1 MKKCLYIL
9 ILIMIGITS
18 KGQDVNFSQYFNSG
32 MNLNP
37 AIIATDDY
45 FRFTGLYRQVN
56 FVQDVTSNSTY
67 LMLNRP
73 LYYNDN
79 RYGGF
84 GFSILADHGGG
95 MLPIKYE
102 GASLAYA
109 HNLKI
114 GSLSFL
120 SLGLQAGYYQR
131 KLDYSEFSTG
141 SQWVDGNGYNNSLN
155 NGEIYDNLST
165 TGIELSSGLFW
176 YIPIANNDYK
186 AYVGM
191 SMYNLNK
198 PDYSFFGAESRVPLR
213 YMLSG
218 GYQFFEKNKFSF
230 MPQVL
235 WYNSYN
241 HDYFDVG
248 MRWKY
253 KFEALTASDIIGK
266 GSIDL
271 YTFYHVKRGLM
282 AGAGI
287 NQDRFAFSI
296 SYDFGNFS
304 DNEVPN
310 NGTFEIS
317 FIVKKFIAPDAR
329 RKHSVQEYAP
339 VKREFLKEPAKV
351 DEALK
356 SKEPVVKE
364 RTAEREVKF
373 RLEQDFQ
380 FAFNAADLNDDAKTY
395 LDDLI
400 ILLKDNE
407 SLKIEIIGHADNVGT
422 LEANLLISERRANN
436 VKKYLVEKGIE
447 DSRIMIVAKANQEPK
462 YNNDTHKGRS
472 MNRRVEFIIYY

>member
-1 MKKCLYIL
+1 MKKYLYIL

-18 KGQDVNFSQYFNSG
+18 KGQDVNFSQYFNTG

-45 FRFTGLYRQVN
+45 FRFTGLYKQVN
-56 FVQDVTSNSTY
+56 FVKDVTSNSTY

-73 LYYNDN
+73 LYYNDK
-79 RYGGF
+79 RFGGF

-95 MLPIKYE
+95 NLPIKYE
-102 GASLAYA
+102 GVNLAYA

-114 GSLSFL
+114 SQKSFL

-131 KLDYSEFSTG
+131 KLDYSDFSTG
-141 SQWVDGNGYNNSLN
+141 SQWIDGYGYNNSLS

-165 TGIELSSGLFW
+165 TGFELSSGLFW
-176 YIPIANNDYK
+176 YIPIAGNDYK
-186 AYVGM
+186 AYFGL

-198 PDYSFFGAESRVPLR
+198 PDYSFFGAESKIPLR

-218 GYQFFEKNKFSF
+218 GYQFLEKNNFSF
-230 MPQVL
+230 MPQLL

-241 HDYFDVG
+241 QDYFDVG
-248 MRWKY
+248 MKWKY
-253 KFEALTASDIIGK
+253 KFEGLTTSNIIGK
-266 GSIDL
+266 GSVDL
-271 YTFYHVKRGLM
+271 YTFYHVNRGLM
-282 AGAGI
+282 TGIGI
-287 NQDRFAFSI
+287 NQDRFAFSV

-310 NGTFEIS
+310 KGAFEIS
-317 FIVKKFIAPDAR
+317 FIVKKLLAPKA
-329 RKHSVQEYAP
+329 KHQTQDYVS
-339 VKREFLKEPAKV
+339 VKREFLKEPERV
-351 DEALK
+351 DKTSK
-356 SKEPVVKE
+356 SKETGVKE
-364 RTAEREVKF
+364 RTSEREVKF

-380 FAFNAADLNDDAKTY
+380 FAFNAADLNDDAKVY

-407 SLKIEIIGHADNVGT
+407 SLKIEVIGHTDNVGT
-422 LEANLLISERRANN
+422 LEANMLISEKRATN

-447 DSRIMIVAKANQEPK
+447 ESRIMIVAKANQEPK
-462 YNNDTHKGRS
+462 YKNDTSKGRS
-472 MNRRVEFIIYY
+472 LNRRVEFIIYY